1 MLPRHGDG
9 RGRPAPS
16 CFARDGDTLW
26 GMTES
31 PQQSHA
37 PAGAAPGHEA
47 VGRAVSRVAFWG
59 VLVSVGLLALTVA
72 IAVASSSLT
81 LVAAAVDCAV
91 DVVTAVV
98 LWAGLKLAD
107 RTSVKFPFGL
117 YKIENVLQVVI
128 ALLLFVAAYEVA
140 AQALT
145 AGEREADIGPWVI
158 VGVVASI
165 VATWIYGWWATTVG
179 KRVSSP
185 ALIAD
190 GKHRQTDVLSTSL
203 VLIAV
208 ISTALG
214 FDVDRYAAVVIVAFA
229 VYSGWR
235 LLVAGMK
242 VLLDASVD
250 ASTKARI
257 EGVITTEALVAQ
269 VDALAVRSA
278 GRYLFLEATLRMR
291 TDDLARAH
299 AASERLEQR
308 IRAEIPAIERVNFHV
323 EPLKRE
329 VWRVAAPLAA
339 PSGEISGE
347 FGEAPYFGFAEVRDA
362 DGGILRQEIV
372 ENPLLGL
379 EKQRGIL
386 VAEWLV
392 GRGVDV
398 LLATR
403 PVNKGPSYVLREAGV
418 ESRHARH
425 ASLSDELAEFRP
437 AAS

>member
-1 MLPRHGDG
+1 MS
-9 RGRPAPS
+9 A
-16 CFARDGDTLW
+16 
-26 GMTES
+26 S
-31 PQQSHA
+31 PPQGLA
-37 PAGAAPGHEA
+37 PAVATPDHEA
-47 VGRAVSRVAFWG
+47 VNRAVSRVALWG
-59 VLVSVGLLALTVA
+59 VVASVALLALTVA
-72 IAVASSSLT
+72 IAAASHSLT
-81 LVAAAVDCAV
+81 LIAAAVDCAV

-98 LWAGLKLAD
+98 LWLGLKLAD
-107 RTSVKFPFGL
+107 RTSSRFPFGL
-117 YKIENVLQVVI
+117 YKLENVLQVVI

-140 AQALT
+140 VQALT

-158 VGVVASI
+158 TGVVVSI
-165 VATWIYGWWATTVG
+165 VVTWLYGRWAMTVG
-179 KRVSSP
+179 RRVSSP
-185 ALIAD
+185 ALVAD

-203 VLIAV
+203 ALVAV

-214 FDVDRYAAVVIVAFA
+214 FNVDRYAAIVIVVFA

-250 ASTKARI
+250 AAVKAQI
-257 EGVITTEALVAQ
+257 EGVLATEALVAQ

-278 GRYLFLEATLRMR
+278 GRYLFLEATLQMR

-323 EPLKRE
+323 EPRKRD
-329 VWRVAAPLAA
+329 VWHVAAPLAA
-339 PSGEISGE
+339 PSGEISSE
-347 FGEAPYFGFAEVRDA
+347 FGEAPYFGFAEVHDA
-362 DGGILRQEIV
+362 DGRILRQEIV

-398 LLATR
+398 VLTPR

-418 ESRHARH
+418 DARLAQR
-425 ASLSDELAEFRP
+425 ASLSDELAEWRP
-437 AAS
+437 AVS